1 MEPVAMPVTGNA
13 KVDHFFAIV
22 GLVMTMA
29 STAASILNA
38 KVRAVLDAG
47 DEVPV
52 VFLGL
57 ALAMNYAALNIDKAA
72 QIHKLLKGGKVVV
85 TRVNP

>member
-1 MEPVAMPVTGNA
+1 MDPMPITGNT
-13 KVDHFFAIV
+13 KVDHLFAIV
-22 GLVMTMA
+22 GIIMSA
-29 STAASILNA
+29 SSTAASILNA

-47 DEVPV
+47 EEVPV

-72 QIHKLLKGGKVVV
+72 QIHRLLKGGKVVV
-85 TRVNP
+85 TRVGE

>member
-1 MEPVAMPVTGNA
+1 MDPMPITGNT
-13 KVDHFFAIV
+13 KVDHLFAIV
-22 GLVMTMA
+22 GIIMSA
-29 STAASILNA
+29 SSTAASILNA

-47 DEVPV
+47 EEVPV

-85 TRVNP
+85 TRVGE

>member
-1 MEPVAMPVTGNA
+1 MEPVIMPVTGNA
-13 KVDHFFAIV
+13 RVDHWFAVI
-22 GLVMTMA
+22 GIVMTSA

-47 DEVPV
+47 EEVPV
-52 VFLGL
+52 VFLGF

-72 QIHKLLKGGKVVV
+72 QIHRLLKGGKVVV
-85 TRVNP
+85 TRVGE

>member
-1 MEPVAMPVTGNA
+1 MDPMPITGNT
-13 KVDHFFAIV
+13 KVDHLFAIV
-22 GLVMTMA
+22 GIIMSA
-29 STAASILNA
+29 SSTAASILNA

-47 DEVPV
+47 EEVPG

-72 QIHKLLKGGKVVV
+72 QIHRLLKGGKVVV
-85 TRVNP
+85 TRVGE